1 MTKIEP
7 VTFERLLEDS
17 TDEERKELRDV
28 LEAYDY
34 EVLDEDYP
42 SNRLIAYIWRRL
54 DIRDLAG
61 S

>member
-17 TDEERKELRDV
+17 TDEERNELRDV

-34 EVLDEDYP
+34 EVIDEDYP